1 MPGNPSFV
9 CRSNIYVA
17 EHSIDLANQT
27 VAVTF
32 VVHGSVSVVNSSS
45 VLITSEF
52 EVTGDFDVGEGSS
65 VSISTTA
72 GVIQGE

>member
-9 CRSNIYVA
+9 CRNNTYVA
-17 EHSIDLANQT
+17 DRTVDLANQT
-27 VAVTF
+27 VVSAF
-32 VVHGSVSVVNSSS
+32 VVNGSVSVVKSSS

-52 EVTGDFDVGEGSS
+52 EVIGDFDVGEGSS